1 MKLSASPSWDYL
13 LCSSGA
19 EIFEAAGFAVLYS
32 IEPERFRREGFFA
45 QPGRGRIF
53 EAYSFTACGAL
64 KPPPPPGS
72 SFSSGRK
79 GCKRPF
85 RGSLWTPPKDP
96 RLILPISAL
105 YQVRASR
112 PSLRRLVRANC
123 ARSSAALWNFVPTL
137 GLSGSSGSEMPSHF
151 RKSARLRRAQRA
163 ALRAALSGN
172 HRGEH

>member
-1 MKLSASPSWDYL
+1 MGSTPQFSFSPSPG
-13 LCSSGA
+13 GA
-19 EIFEAAGFAVLYS
+19 
-32 IEPERFRREGFFA
+32 RN
-45 QPGRGRIF
+45 F
-53 EAYSFTACGAL
+53 EAYSFTECGAL

-137 GLSGSSGSEMPSHF
+137 GLWGSSGSEMPSHF
-151 RKSARLRRAQRA
+151 RKCARLRRALAVEQADHPARSFQAISRRPVYFHGRRA
-163 ALRAALSGN
+163 NLL
-172 HRGEH
+172 

>member
-1 MKLSASPSWDYL
+1 MKPEASPEYDLSNL
-13 LCSSGA
+13 RGSGVRD
-19 EIFEAAGFAVLYS
+19 FS
-32 IEPERFRREGFFA
+32 PS
-45 QPGRGRIF
+45 PGGARNF
-53 EAYSFTACGAL
+53 EAYSFTECGAL

-112 PSLRRLVRANC
+112 PSLRRLARANA

-137 GLSGSSGSEMPSHF
+137 GLWGSSGSEMPSHF
-151 RKSARLRRAQRA
+151 RKCARLRRAQKVAQIGRSEVLT
-163 ALRAALSGN
+163 LRCKVWYSKKQMET
-172 HRGEH
+172 R

>member
-1 MKLSASPSWDYL
+1 MPLPQARCRGGKHT
-13 LCSSGA
+13 
-19 EIFEAAGFAVLYS
+19 AVWL
-32 IEPERFRREGFFA
+32 FA

-64 KPPPPPGS
+64 EPPPPPGS

-96 RLILPISAL
+96 RLIPPISAL

-112 PSLRRLVRANC
+112 PSLRGLVRANC

-137 GLSGSSGSEMPSHF
+137 GLWGSSGSEMPAHF
-151 RKSARLRRAQRA
+151 RKCARLRRAQRA
-163 ALRAALSGN
+163 ARSAALSGI
-172 HRGEH
+172 HSGKRWPSGPSADTSLPS